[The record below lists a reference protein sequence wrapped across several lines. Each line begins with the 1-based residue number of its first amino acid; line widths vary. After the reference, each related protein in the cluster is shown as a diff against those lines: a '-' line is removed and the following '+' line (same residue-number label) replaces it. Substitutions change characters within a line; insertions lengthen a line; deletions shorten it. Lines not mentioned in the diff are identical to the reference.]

1 MNYYEDEYGN
11 VYTEKEWQNKNM
23 GEAVGY
29 FLLIVFILLFRWIKW
44 SIGKTKLA
52 WEKMLDKN
60 ADCLVD
66 YTLGLLPFY
75 ILLHGFTTAAVNT
88 FNGKAGIFFVL
99 LTFLLVNAYNI
110 LFFAMI
116 IWVFFVKD
124 KLSEHVWIKPLNFY
138 VNKNGLLM
146 CEALRAD
153 DGKKV
158 YVRTGKKLERK
169 FKKRKMDFWV
179 RTKIYK
185 GDMYGSYRTLSE
197 NKIDKI
203 KIDENKELVIPKN
216 NNFKFGTLF
225 RKITAMIGVIFV
237 LSTYFT
243 FSTVGAVINNI
254 YNQLPVEQKIV
265 FGESTD
271 PVEVANV
278 ISPYLNNISVSD
290 LINYDNFVTGFGID
304 ATPDLI
310 SSILF
315 GAMVI
320 FIISIVIWQLAPLE
334 LSLIAGEIM
343 FIVNILNGTSA
354 NLGYLFA
361 FLPYGGLA
369 ILVVFIGDFIFKKIY
384 NHIYLNKILKLYIVK
399 NEL

>member
-11 VYTEKEWQNKNM
+11 IYTEEQWQRKNM
-23 GEAVGY
+23 GEALGY
-29 FLLIVFILLFRWIKW
+29 FLFIVFILFFKCIKW
-44 SIGKTKLA
+44 GIGKTKLA
-52 WEKMLDKN
+52 WQKMLDKN

-66 YTLGLLPFY
+66 YALGLMPFY
-75 ILLHGFTTAAVNT
+75 IVLTCFTSAVINT
-88 FNGKAGIFFVL
+88 VTGTSRIFFAVITSL
-99 LTFLLVNAYNI
+99 LGNVYSI

-116 IWVFFVKD
+116 IWVFFIKD

-138 VNKNGLLM
+138 VNKNGLLV

-153 DGKKV
+153 NGEKV
-158 YVRTGKKLERK
+158 YVRTSKKLERK

-185 GDMYGSYRTLSE
+185 GDMFGSYRILSE
-197 NKIDKI
+197 NKIKKI
-203 KIDENKELVIPKN
+203 KIDENKELITPKN
-216 NNFKFGTLF
+216 NNFKFGALL

-278 ISPYLNNISVSD
+278 ISPYLNNITVSD
-290 LINYDNFVTGFGID
+290 LINFDNFMTGFGID

-315 GAMVI
+315 GTMVI
-320 FIISIVIWQLAPLE
+320 FIISIAIWQLAPLE

-369 ILVVFIGDFIFKKIY
+369 ILVVFAGDFIFKRIY